1 MNNIVTFNNHN
12 IELIRHNNQP
22 YMTLSQ
28 IGGAL
33 EVRADNGLS
42 KIYNAHKSEFD
53 EEMSCLIRK
62 GNTRIRIFN
71 REGAWLIGMFARTP
85 KAAEFRRWV
94 LKVLGSVGDNLS
106 PVGSEVSV
114 REHVRSKPSG
124 TDAVCGKKE
133 IVLSEKAKAEIGG
146 IVKACAPKA
155 MSEAEMRNLS
165 ELVAAKVSANLMWL
179 KRDELA
185 TQALALRRQA
195 EAYDEAV
202 REYDRN
208 LAKIEKAL
216 VAGF

>member
-1 MNNIVTFNNHN
+1 MNNLVTFNNHN

-33 EVRADNGLS
+33 EVRSDNGLS

-94 LKVLGSVGDNLS
+94 LKVLGNVMDSSLS
-106 PVGSEVSV
+106 AQHDDKSVSV
-114 REHVRSKPSG
+114 SEHMRSKPS
-124 TDAVCGKKE
+124 GKKE

-155 MSEAEMRNLS
+155 FSDEDKRSLAEM
-165 ELVAAKVSANLMWL
+165 VAAKVTTNLMYL
-179 KRDELA
+179 KREELA

-195 EAYDEAV
+195 EIYDEVV

-208 LAKIEKAL
+208 LAKIEK
-216 VAGF
+216 VISDC